1 MATDAMSEMV
11 PVHRRPKDLEFE
23 GGNFQ
28 SPAPKSA
35 MKKRLKGFL
44 NLLLNRNSTRHEETD
59 MDFEN
64 PYATQEISA
73 QYLDTP
79 NPASPSRHLKKK
91 YVNDISNISKLSKI
105 SKVDQSAFDA

>member
-28 SPAPKSA
+28 SPAPKSV

-64 PYATQEISA
+64 LMRLRRLVHSISTR
-73 QYLDTP
+73 QLL
-79 NPASPSRHLKKK
+79 HLLL
-91 YVNDISNISKLSKI
+91 VI
-105 SKVDQSAFDA
+105 